1 MTLMCIKKTQQNK
14 MQNKTLKCF
23 IRDSDSNLSY
33 INSDGKNASTA
44 GDRSPAVFLKQLNL
58 LYRFLGSRR
67 SVLMVPY
74 KSSPDPQALSLVL
87 TQPFII

>member
-1 MTLMCIKKTQQNK
+1 

-23 IRDSDSNLSY
+23 IRDSGSKLSY

-44 GDRSPAVFLKQLNL
+44 GDNSPAVFLKQLNL

-67 SVLMVPY
+67 PVLRFPY
-74 KSSPDPQALSLVL
+74 KNPPAPLGSIFPLDWATYPRKNQQVCGL
-87 TQPFII
+87 P